1 MIGIG
6 GIYMATPNKERA
18 RQLKMQTMQENP
30 DAVSG
35 KRIAGIIVL
44 IFLLTRVLSI
54 GIEIVC
60 AVKGYTSPSVGIYCV
75 TLLISLLF
83 ARLIYDGFKVFAGL
97 AIVGGIF
104 MVIQTFQNS
113 LYTVIFSSEYYPIIR
128 VYAFIYVFS
137 SFFQLAGMLFLFF
150 YKKTNAYFHACSSAG
165 KQYME
170 EMKQP
175 KL

>member
-18 RQLKMQTMQENP
+18 RQLKMQAMQENP

-60 AVKGYTSPSVGIYCV
+60 AIKGYTSPSVGIYCV